1 MEKLPQ
7 ATSSGRQKALSI
19 HQEILNLLKIR
30 SQDRDHRIFR
40 RIGELLTEFR
50 DNNYCHYLGHE
61 NFKQYVKADLKGKVE
76 YSYAT
81 RYIKIY
87 KFFKE
92 HTDYPDEWLDNIKL
106 GNLYSL
112 VEKAQK
118 GEVKPSLWRR
128 ANTLTFQEL
137 RTELGFP
144 TGKLPPI
151 SDDDSSLHTKI
162 KSIIKEIGDM
172 LGKYTKTEYPCSTN
186 ISHDE
191 YPHAQ
196 HHPCDVVWKDYAQAR
211 EATHAFEVQH
221 GGDLDHALGTLTQAR
236 KNLNARP
243 FLIITSSDKDAIFWH
258 AQQRHPHI
266 AKILTVFTKKEIQ
279 RLYKTLAVVRE
290 DLNRLTKP

>member
-7 ATSSGRQKALSI
+7 TTTSGRQKALSI
-19 HQEILNLLKIR
+19 HQEILNLLKRR
-30 SQDRDHRIFR
+30 SRDRDHRTFK

-50 DNNYCHYLGHE
+50 DNDYCHYLGHE
-61 NFKQYVKADLKGKVE
+61 NFKQYVKDDLKGKVE

-87 KFFKE
+87 KFFQE
-92 HTDYPDEWLDNIKL
+92 HTDYPDEWLNNISL

-128 ANTLTFQEL
+128 ANKLTIQQL
-137 RTELGFP
+137 RTELGSP
-144 TGKLPPI
+144 TGEPPPI
-151 SDDDSSLHTKI
+151 SDDDPSLHTKI
-162 KSIIKEIGDM
+162 KLRIKEIGDM
-172 LGKYTKTEYPCSTN
+172 LGKYAQTEYPCSSN
-186 ISHDE
+186 SSHDD

-196 HHPCDVVWKDYAQAR
+196 RHPCDVVWKDYAQAP

-221 GGDLDHALGTLTQAR
+221 GGDVDHALGTLSQAR

-243 FLIITSSDKDAIFWH
+243 FLIVTSADKDAMVWH
-258 AQQRHPHI
+258 AHERHPHI
-266 AKILTVFTKKEIQ
+266 AKMLTVLTKDEIE
-279 RLYKTLAVVRE
+279 RLHKTLASVRE
-290 DLNRLTKP
+290 YLNKLTNP